1 MGDVDV
7 GLLLTVGGNA
17 TATAALLEWV
27 VWPAIQPPEDVKRR
41 WGALIAVATG
51 IVLALAAAAIT
62 ALTGTPWAS
71 LGQAIVVGAVGGA
84 SAVVGHDTLLRRTGD
99 DGP

>member
-1 MGDVDV
+1 MGEVDV

-17 TATAALLEWV
+17 AATAALLEWV
-27 VWPAIQPPEDVKRR
+27 VWPALQLPEPTKRR

-51 IVLALAAAAIT
+51 VVLALAATAVT

-71 LGQAIVVGAVGGA
+71 FAQAVVVGAVGGA
-84 SAVVGHDTLLRRTGD
+84 TAVVGHDTVLRSG